1 MPIRP
6 EMRALYPVNWP
17 EIRARILARADH
29 RCERCG
35 VGNYWWMHGKG
46 SDRKVVGYD
55 PRARHWPMIVC
66 RPTEREIKDSVRVV
80 LTIAH
85 VRDPNPSNC
94 SDDNLQALCQA
105 CHNALDAPMRA
116 LNAARTRHAR
126 RASGDLFNCAVEVGP

>member
-6 EMRALYPVNWP
+6 EMKALYPANWP
-17 EIRARILARADH
+17 EIRARILARANH

-35 VGNYWWMHGKG
+35 VGNYWWCYGKG
-46 SDRKVVGYD
+46 EDRIVVGYD
-55 PRARHWPMIVC
+55 ERARHWPLIDKNV
-66 RPTEREIKDSVRVV
+66 TAHEIKHSVRIV

-85 VRDPNPSNC
+85 IHDPDPSNC

-116 LNAARTRHAR
+116 SNAARTRHAR
-126 RASGDLFNCAVEVGP
+126 KAIGDLFTQENA